1 MRRLLKK
8 WQIKNH
14 EIDEIA
20 INLLES
26 INGTD
31 LAVSLDIVYHYFVSM
46 DSISFD
52 RGNIGGNVFFIGND
66 KSL

>member
-8 WQIKNH
+8 WQIKNN
-14 EIDEIA
+14 EVDEIA

-31 LAVSLDIVYHYFVSM
+31 LAVSLDIVYHCFVSM
-46 DSISFD
+46 DSIPFD